1 MYNLALF
8 GPPGSGKGTLA
19 KNLVEKYG
27 FIHLSTGDM
36 IRKEI
41 ADQTELG
48 KMAAE
53 IINSGALLSDDIVIK
68 MIQKRIESEST
79 ESFGFIFDGFPR
91 TGTQAEA
98 LSKMLKEN
106 GTPLNPFV
114 KLDVTQEILM
124 ERMLRRAEIENRPDD
139 TEEVILNRFK
149 EYEAKTL
156 PVFDYF
162 KNENICFEID
172 SIGPPERT
180 VRIFDEALGF
190 NK

>member
-41 ADQTELG
+41 AEQSELG

-53 IINSGALLSDDIVIK
+53 IINNGALLSDDIVIK
-68 MIQKRIESEST
+68 MIKNRIASESIDA
-79 ESFGFIFDGFPR
+79 FGFIFDGFPR
-91 TGTQAEA
+91 TVPQAEA
-98 LSKMLKEN
+98 LTKMLNEN
-106 GTPLNPFV
+106 GTPLNAFV
-114 KLDVTQEILM
+114 KLDVPQEILM

>member
-41 ADQTELG
+41 TDQTELG

-68 MIQKRIESEST
+68 MIQKRIESEPT

-91 TGTQAEA
+91 TVTQAEA

-106 GTPLNPFV
+106 GTPLNAFV
-114 KLDVTQEILM
+114 KLDVPQEILM